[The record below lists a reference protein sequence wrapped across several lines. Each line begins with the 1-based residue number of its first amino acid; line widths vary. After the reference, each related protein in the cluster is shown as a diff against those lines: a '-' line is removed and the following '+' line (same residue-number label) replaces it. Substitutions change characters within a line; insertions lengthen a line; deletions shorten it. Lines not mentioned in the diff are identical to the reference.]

1 MTAPIPAQSARRFG
15 DFAVGQ
21 VYSTYRRTVTEAD
34 LVAFVQF
41 AGLRLP
47 LFIDEEQARASAHG
61 GRIVPGFLTAS
72 VSAGMLES
80 VLGENTLAGLGMD
93 AFRFKLPVR
102 PGDTLGCLVS
112 IEEAKPTRDPS
123 RGVLSVAVRVVNQRE
138 ETVLDYRATV
148 LMRA

>member
-1 MTAPIPAQSARRFG
+1 MTTPTPAHLARRFG
-15 DFAVGQ
+15 DFTLGQ
-21 VYSTYRRTVTEAD
+21 VFSTYRRTVTETD
-34 LVAFVQF
+34 LVNFVQF
-41 AGLRLP
+41 ANLRLP
-47 LFIDEEQARASAHG
+47 LFIDDEHARASAHG

-93 AFRFKLPVR
+93 AFRFRMPVR

-112 IEEAKPTRDPS
+112 VEEIKLTRDAS
-123 RGVLSVAVRVVNQRE
+123 RGVLTVAVKVTNQRDE
-138 ETVLDYRATV
+138 SVLEYRATV

>member
-1 MTAPIPAQSARRFG
+1 MTTPIPAQPARRFG

-34 LVAFVQF
+34 LIAFVQF

-47 LFIDEEQARASAHG
+47 LFIDEEQARASPHG

-80 VLGENTLAGLGMD
+80 VLGENTLAGLGLD
-93 AFRFKLPVR
+93 AFRFKMPVR
-102 PGDTLGCLVS
+102 PGDTLGCLIRV
-112 IEEAKPTRDPS
+112 EETKATRDPT
-123 RGVLSVAVRVVNQRE
+123 RGVLTVSVRVANQHD
-138 ETVLDYRATV
+138 ETVLEYRATV